1 MSLDIQKKKR
11 ASREEVATDQTK
23 HPPHEFGGS
32 VGAALGLL
40 CLPMVIYYLWL
51 SIEFNHGSLL
61 SPWDFLDEPVWTFL
75 LARGT
80 PTLFSVGVYLSWVI
94 LQVLLAIY
102 GSGPIGEGALLT
114 DGKTRLKYRSLSFT
128 PHIKIL
134 F

>member
-1 MSLDIQKKKR
+1 MSLDFQKKKR
-11 ASREEVATDQTK
+11 ASREEATDQAK
-23 HPPHEFGGS
+23 HPPHEFGGP

-40 CLPMVIYYLWL
+40 GLPMVIYYLWL

-80 PTLFSVGVYLSWVI
+80 PTLFSVGVYLSWVT
-94 LQVLLAIY
+94 LQVLLAVY

-114 DGKTRLKYRSLSFT
+114 DGKTRLKYRDPFYPSRKNS
-128 PHIKIL
+128 
-134 F
+134 